1 MGKTGTIYVP
11 NTEVNTTVQYNA
23 ILRDNRFI
31 VRLSMSKMNK
41 SILILENLNIPVEFV
56 HAPDATDD
64 DYNGGDN
71 NYADNAHPNED
82 YYDENNAQDD
92 DDAPVL
98 YAFYCPILTY
108 DLV

>member
-1 MGKTGTIYVP
+1 M
-11 NTEVNTTVQYNA
+11 
-23 ILRDNRFI
+23 
-31 VRLSMSKMNK
+31 
-41 SILILENLNIPVEFV
+41 

-64 DYNGGDN
+64 GDNGGDN
-71 NYADNAHPNED
+71 NYADNAHPYED
-82 YYDENNAQDD
+82 YSYENNAQSD